1 MAISHRPHRGLR
13 IGFIDRYYL
22 GFIIDKRRR
31 KNLFSASQMKYLL
44 TILSVITFSAFV
56 PSVSAQIVGNGG
68 RQEQSEKAKPVEFR
82 VSAVG
87 ADKTEFQRIFQAVQA
102 KVIKKEKEKDY
113 VAKAK
118 ENRAAANKVTEYVVN
133 QKINAHEFLVHIRH
147 EPDALRWLITQKTY
161 NLADGDPLRIHATR
175 TGNTREYTT
184 VLGAKKTV
192 HEIQEEELVEGVKPV
207 KDAKPKFSE
216 ADFIEALKQ
225 GKTWKLVDFS
235 KTRCSRCFGHGNL
248 GALNQNAKCNACEGK
263 GVIVSD
269 CLVKW

>member
-1 MAISHRPHRGLR
+1 M
-13 IGFIDRYYL
+13 
-22 GFIIDKRRR
+22 IDKKRG
-31 KNLFSASQMKYLL
+31 KNLFSPSEMKRLL
-44 TILSVITFSAFV
+44 TILSVITFSVFA
-56 PSVSAQIVGNGG
+56 PSVSAQTVGSGG

-87 ADKTEFQRIFQAVQA
+87 ADKTEFLRVFQAVQA
-102 KVIKKEKEKDY
+102 KVMKKEKEKEN
-113 VAKAK
+113 AERAK
-118 ENRAAANKVTEYVVN
+118 ENRAAASKFTEYVVN

-147 EPDALRWLITQKTY
+147 EPDALRWLITQKIY
-161 NLADGDPLRIHATR
+161 NLADGDVLKIHTGR

-192 HEIQEEELVEGVKPV
+192 HEIQEEDVIEDVKSV

-216 ADFIEALKQ
+216 ADFIAALKQ

-235 KTRCSRCFGHGNL
+235 KTRCIKCFGRGNL
-248 GALNQNAKCNACEGK
+248 GTLNQNAKCNACEGK